1 MVHELIGIKN
11 NRVNL
16 SQVPG
21 ITKELEEVVMNAE
34 YDEFYANVT
43 SPFASSTTILTRS
56 TLFQNL
62 YSNFGEIATNIK
74 ALMEHFQEK
83 HKSQSKIESITDMKV
98 RPSGDVKVESTAV
111 HTECARN
118 HRSVVDEFLIEE

>member
-34 YDEFYANVT
+34 YDEFYGNVRQT
-43 SPFASSTTILTRS
+43 D
-56 TLFQNL
+56 
-62 YSNFGEIATNIK
+62 NIQPY
-74 ALMEHFQEK
+74 L
-83 HKSQSKIESITDMKV
+83 SCIC
-98 RPSGDVKVESTAV
+98 VES
-111 HTECARN
+111 
-118 HRSVVDEFLIEE
+118 L